1 MTQSV
6 RDGIPTRSVWN
17 QILKKEK
24 KMESTLLHPSHRLPE
39 FFDLKGEVL
48 RLKILAEALTACVSD
63 DKEFRYQYLH
73 QLMILPKKQQSMLV
87 NFSGIPHDEYKK
99 EFEGF
104 TDAMKFLVISIK
116 HIEAHLEKQ
125 ESIKE

>member
-1 MTQSV
+1 
-6 RDGIPTRSVWN
+6 
-17 QILKKEK
+17 
-24 KMESTLLHPSHRLPE
+24 
-39 FFDLKGEVL
+39 
-48 RLKILAEALTACVSD
+48 
-63 DKEFRYQYLH
+63 
-73 QLMILPKKQQSMLV
+73 MLV

-125 ESIKE
+125 ENIKE